1 MKIKNI
7 NKKILAGLLGTV
19 MLTTPLGLT
28 ACGSELKE
36 NNNSYETINDYYV
49 LTLETENGKTIWLT
63 EEMEYIHEGKQI
75 FTYYNVF
82 NGENIFKTENEKSA
96 IEGVELIRK
105 DNFQQYLIGY
115 DCVQKNYT
123 KEEIEDLF
131 NKVKEDF
138 YNNEKGKELVKK

>member
-1 MKIKNI
+1 MKLKNI

-28 ACGSELKE
+28 ACDIKYSIDEK
-36 NNNSYETINDYYV
+36 NNSYNKVSDFQII
-49 LTLETENGKTIWLT
+49 TLESKKDTNIWLVNSIT
-63 EEMEYIHEGKQI
+63 NVTGTHYYDAFSDSYILTVKNNGS
-75 FTYYNVF
+75 NV
-82 NGENIFKTENEKSA
+82 
-96 IEGVELIRK
+96 EGVTLINSE
-105 DNFQQYLIGY
+105 NFKQYLIAY

-123 KEEIEDLF
+123 KEEIEELF